1 MDDESRYPLWAY
13 AVVGLAIVLV
23 VLWLV
28 RAVLGV
34 LAGLVQTAIIVVVAL
49 AVIGWAVNQKNE
61 RG

>member
-1 MDDESRYPLWAY
+1 MDDESRFPLWVY
-13 AVVGLAIVLV
+13 AVAGLAIVLA

-28 RAVLGV
+28 RVVLGA
-34 LAGLVQTAIIVVVAL
+34 LAGLIQTAIIVVLAL

>member
-1 MDDESRYPLWAY
+1 VDEETRYPIWVY
-13 AVVGLAIVLV
+13 AVVGVAIVLA

-28 RAVLGV
+28 RAVLGA
-34 LAGLVQTAIIVVVAL
+34 LAGLIQTAIIVVLAL